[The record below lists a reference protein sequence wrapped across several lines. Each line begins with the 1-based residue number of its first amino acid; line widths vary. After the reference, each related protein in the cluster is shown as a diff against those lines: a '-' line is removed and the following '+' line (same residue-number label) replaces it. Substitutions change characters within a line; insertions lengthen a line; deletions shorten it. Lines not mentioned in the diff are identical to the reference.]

1 MLQKT
6 HSAAG
11 LVAAELVI
19 VNLNVPFLSWESAGA
34 LLLGCLAGTLSD
46 VDKPGSTMAK
56 VLFPLSALLR
66 LLHVKHRTVTH
77 SLVFIAALALAASPL
92 PPLFYWTLIASY
104 ASHPLIDL
112 LNEQGVQLFWPL
124 KGKIRLLPK
133 LLAVDTGSAVELA
146 IRWIMLIVSLWIP
159 FSLIDFPW

>member
-11 LVAAELVI
+11 LIAAELVLVYHDI
-19 VNLNVPFLSWESAGA
+19 SFLSWESAGA
-34 LLLGCLAGTLSD
+34 LLLGCLAGTLAD

-66 LLHVKHRTVTH
+66 FLKVRHRSVTH
-77 SLVFIAALALAASPL
+77 SCLFIIMLMILALPLPTLFFWVFITA
-92 PPLFYWTLIASY
+92 Y

-112 LNEQGVQLFWPL
+112 LNEKGVQLFWPI
-124 KGKIRLLPK
+124 KIKVRLLPK
-133 LLAVDTGSAVELA
+133 FIAIDTGSMGEII
-146 IRWIMLIVSLWIP
+146 IRCILLVVSLWIP
-159 FSLIDFPW
+159 LNTITF